1 MFFLN
6 SIRIALSADKS
17 LSQAIK
23 NIFGFVPGN
32 IFLYQLAFRHKSAAA
47 TANGHKLSN
56 ERLEY
61 LGDAVLSAVVADYL
75 FKKFPYKNEGFLTE
89 MRSKIVSRASLNKLS
104 QKMGIDK
111 FVNVNG
117 DARSVFK
124 SANGDAFEA
133 LIGAIYL
140 DKGFNFTRNVIVKR
154 IIEWHLDVDQLQN
167 SDFNFKSKL
176 LEWGQKEK
184 QNVEFVV
191 ASEQGEGFRR
201 QYLIHIRLNG
211 DVVAEAL
218 DYSIKGAEQLAAEKT
233 WTSLSRMKDKSEKV
247 IQES

>member
-1 MFFLN
+1 MFFTV
-6 SIRIALSADKS
+6 SLSAFFSVEKE
-17 LSQAIK
+17 LSYAIK

-32 IFLYQLAFRHKSAAA
+32 IFLYQLAFRHKSVASESV
-47 TANGHKLSN
+47 NGHKLSN

-61 LGDAVLSAVVADYL
+61 LGDAILSAVVADYL

-104 QKMGIDK
+104 QKMGVDK
-111 FVNVNG
+111 LVNLNG
-117 DARSVFK
+117 DGKSVFK

-140 DKGFNFTRNVIVKR
+140 DKGFTFTRAIVINR
-154 IIEWHLDVDQLQN
+154 IIEMHLDIDTLQN

-184 QNVEFVV
+184 QTVEFAV
-191 ASEQGEGFRR
+191 AAELGEGFKK
-201 QYLIHIRLNG
+201 QYLIHIRVNG
-211 DVVAEAL
+211 AVVAEAK

-233 WTSLSRMKDKSEKV
+233 WLSLSEIK
-247 IQES
+247 QEA

>member
-1 MFFLN
+1 MFFTDSLRAFF
-6 SIRIALSADKS
+6 SVDKELSY
-17 LSQAIK
+17 AIK

-32 IFLYQLAFRHKSAAA
+32 IFLYQLAFRHKSVASESV
-47 TANGHKLSN
+47 NGHKLSN

-61 LGDAVLSAVVADYL
+61 LGDAILSAVVADYL

-104 QKMGIDK
+104 QKMGVDK
-111 FVNVNG
+111 LVNLNG
-117 DARSVFK
+117 DGKSVFK

-140 DKGFNFTRNVIVKR
+140 DKGFAFTRTIVINR
-154 IIEWHLDVDQLQN
+154 IIEMHLDIDTLQN

-184 QNVEFVV
+184 QSVEFAV
-191 ASEQGEGFRR
+191 AAELGEGFKK
-201 QYLIHIRLNG
+201 QYLIHIRVNG
-211 DVVAEAL
+211 AVVAEAK

-233 WTSLSRMKDKSEKV
+233 WLSLSEIK
-247 IQES
+247 QEA

>member
-1 MFFLN
+1 M
-6 SIRIALSADKS
+6 
-17 LSQAIK
+17 
-23 NIFGFVPGN
+23 PGN
-32 IFLYQLAFRHKSAAA
+32 IFLYQLALRHKSAANA
-47 TANGHKLSN
+47 TINGHKLSN

-75 FKKFPYKNEGFLTE
+75 FKKYPYKNEGFLTE
-89 MRSKIVSRASLNKLS
+89 MRSKIVSRSSLNKLS

-111 FVNVNG
+111 LVNLNG
-117 DARSVFK
+117 DLRSVFK

-133 LIGAIYL
+133 LMGAIYL
-140 DKGFNFTRNVIVKR
+140 DKGFIYTRNIVVKR
-154 IIEWHLDVDQLQN
+154 IIEWHLDIDQLEN

-176 LEWGQKEK
+176 LEWSQKEK

-201 QYLIHIRLNG
+201 QYLIHIKLNG
-211 DVVAEAL
+211 ELVGEAL

-233 WTSLSRMKDKSEKV
+233 WATLNEFKE
-247 IQES
+247 QAQNF

>member
-1 MFFLN
+1 LFFADSL
-6 SIRIALSADKS
+6 RAFFSADKD
-17 LSQAIK
+17 LSYAIK

-32 IFLYQLAFRHKSAAA
+32 IFLYQLAFRHKSVANESI
-47 TANGHKLSN
+47 NGHKLSN

-61 LGDAVLSAVVADYL
+61 LGDAILSAIVADYL

-104 QKMGIDK
+104 QKMGVDK
-111 FVNVNG
+111 LVNFNG
-117 DARSVFK
+117 DGKSVFK

-140 DKGFNFTRNVIVKR
+140 DKGFLFTRTIIIKR
-154 IIEWHLDVDQLQN
+154 IIDLHLDIDILQN

-184 QNVEFVV
+184 QIVEFTV
-191 ASEQGEGFRR
+191 AGELGEGFKK
-201 QYLIHIRLNG
+201 QYLIQIRVNG
-211 DVVAEAL
+211 EVLAEAK
-218 DYSIKGAEQLAAEKT
+218 DFSIKGAEQLAAEKT
-233 WTSLSRMKDKSEKV
+233 WISLNELK
-247 IQES
+247 QEA

>member
-1 MFFLN
+1 MFFLE
-6 SIRIALSADKS
+6 SFRAYFSSDKELS
-17 LSQAIK
+17 LAIK
-23 NIFGFVPGN
+23 NIFGFRPGN
-32 IFLYQLAFRHKSAAA
+32 IFLYQLAFRHKSV
-47 TANGHKLSN
+47 ANNTINGFKMSN

-104 QKMGIDK
+104 QKMGLDK
-111 FVNVNG
+111 LVNLGG
-117 DARSVFK
+117 DGRSVFK

-140 DKGFNFTRNVIVKR
+140 DKGFVFTRNIIIKR
-154 IIEWHLDVDQLQN
+154 IIHWHIDVEALQN

-184 QNVEFVV
+184 QSVEFVV
-191 ASEQGEGFRR
+191 AGESGEGFKR
-201 QYLIHIRLNG
+201 QYLIQIKVNG
-211 DVVAEAL
+211 EVLSEAT
-218 DYSIKGAEQLAAEKT
+218 DYSIKGAEQLAAEKS
-233 WTSLSRMKDKSEKV
+233 WNALHEIK
-247 IQES
+247 QEA

>member
-1 MFFLN
+1 MFFTDSLRAFF
-6 SIRIALSADKS
+6 SVDKELSY
-17 LSQAIK
+17 AIK

-32 IFLYQLAFRHKSAAA
+32 IFLYQLAFRHKSVASESV
-47 TANGHKLSN
+47 NGHKLSN

-61 LGDAVLSAVVADYL
+61 LGDAILSAVVADYL

-104 QKMGIDK
+104 QKMGDDK
-111 FVNVNG
+111 LVNLNG
-117 DARSVFK
+117 DGKSEFK

-140 DKGFNFTRNVIVKR
+140 DKGFTFTRAIVINR
-154 IIEWHLDVDQLQN
+154 IIEMHLDIDTLQN

-184 QNVEFVV
+184 QTVEFAV
-191 ASEQGEGFRR
+191 AAELGEGFKK
-201 QYLIHIRLNG
+201 QYLIHIRVNG
-211 DVVAEAL
+211 AVVAEAK

-233 WTSLSRMKDKSEKV
+233 WLSLSEIK
-247 IQES
+247 QEA

>member
-1 MFFLN
+1 LFFADSLRAFF
-6 SIRIALSADKS
+6 SVDKDLSY
-17 LSQAIK
+17 AIK

-32 IFLYQLAFRHKSAAA
+32 IFLYQLAFRHKSV
-47 TANGHKLSN
+47 ANESIKGHKLSN

-61 LGDAVLSAVVADYL
+61 LGDAVLSAIVADYL

-104 QKMGIDK
+104 QKMGVDK
-111 FVNVNG
+111 LVNFNG
-117 DARSVFK
+117 DGKSVFK

-140 DKGFNFTRNVIVKR
+140 DKGFVFTRTIIIKR
-154 IIEWHLDVDQLQN
+154 IIELHLDIDTLQN

-184 QNVEFVV
+184 QSVEFAV
-191 ASEQGEGFRR
+191 AGELGEGFKK
-201 QYLIHIRLNG
+201 QYLIQIRVNG
-211 DVVAEAL
+211 EVLGEAK
-218 DYSIKGAEQLAAEKT
+218 DFSIKGAEQLAAEKT
-233 WTSLSRMKDKSEKV
+233 WISLNEVK
-247 IQES
+247 QEA

>member
-1 MFFLN
+1 MFFTDTLRAFF
-6 SIRIALSADKS
+6 SVDKDLSY
-17 LSQAIK
+17 AIK

-32 IFLYQLAFRHKSAAA
+32 IFLYQLAFKHKSAASQ
-47 TANGHKLSN
+47 TVKGHKLSN

-61 LGDAVLSAVVADYL
+61 LGDAVLSAAVADYL
-75 FKKFPYKNEGFLTE
+75 FKRYPYKNEGFLTE

-104 QKMGIDK
+104 QKMGLDK
-111 FVNVNG
+111 LVHVNG
-117 DARSVFK
+117 DGRSVFK

-140 DKGFNFTRNVIVKR
+140 DKGFSFTRNVIVKR
-154 IIEWHLDVDQLQN
+154 IIELHIDIDTLQN

-184 QNVEFVV
+184 HTIEFAV
-191 ASEQGEGFRR
+191 AAELGEGFKK
-201 QYLIHIRLNG
+201 QYLIQIKVNG
-211 DVVAEAL
+211 EVAGEAK

-233 WTSLSRMKDKSEKV
+233 WTSLNEVK
-247 IQES
+247 QEA